1 MSSRDRSDRFGD
13 ARRPPRTANDRPV
26 ERTRRVSDAE
36 FDIDPAD
43 IDRYL
48 SGRERTQSRDGGA
61 RPSNLNHQR
70 TTASEL
76 DRLRRTLGQSPPR
89 GRAPRDIERAA
100 APERERPRPERPSSS
115 RQPRMRDEVA
125 PPPERE
131 PRRAASTSA
140 YADADHF
147 PTVAPEEELWEDDI
161 PPPRRR
167 SGAAV
172 RRPSMP
178 RVPQVTMHRPTL
190 PRFIVR
196 AELVNDPP
204 SLAMIAAAILS
215 LALMAVVVANRAN
228 VLPASFATHVSAS
241 GVLDNFAARESI
253 WRLPLLTTMLTLMDI
268 GIAWIIM
275 RLDRFA
281 GRILIGGALLM
292 QCIAW
297 VAVFRL
303 LW

>member
-1 MSSRDRSDRFGD
+1 MSSRDRPDQFADST
-13 ARRPPRTANDRPV
+13 RRPRTASDRPA
-26 ERTRRVSDAE
+26 ERSSRANDAT

-48 SGRERTQSRDGGA
+48 SGRERSPSRQVEGPG
-61 RPSNLNHQR
+61 SSER

-76 DRLRRTLGQSPPR
+76 DRLRRTLGQPAPQPRSSQEVVSGQRQSRERSAGQSPPR
-89 GRAPRDIERAA
+89 PATSRRPPARDDAG
-100 APERERPRPERPSSS
+100 PSN
-115 RQPRMRDEVA
+115 QD
-125 PPPERE
+125 
-131 PRRAASTSA
+131 PRRTASEAAVANDFSTLE
-140 YADADHF
+140 
-147 PTVAPEEELWEDDI
+147 PQEELWEDD
-161 PPPRRR
+161 PVPAPRRAR
-167 SGAAV
+167 AAV
-172 RRPSMP
+172 RRPTLP
-178 RVPQVTMHRPTL
+178 QVPQIRVQKPTL

-196 AELVNDPP
+196 AELINDPP
-204 SLAMIAAAILS
+204 SLTMIAGAILG
-215 LALMAVVVANRAN
+215 LALMAIMVANRAD

-241 GVLDNFAARESI
+241 GVLDNFASRNAI
-253 WRLPLLTTMLTLMDI
+253 WRLPLLTAMLTLMDI